1 MSVQML
7 IRIEPD
13 LKEALNKLAHK
24 EGKSTNHLVREII
37 KDFIKE
43 RDLSSYIENLWE
55 RIGNKLK
62 SKGIKQEDISQAI
75 KAYRKKKYE
84 SRH

>member
-7 IRIEPD
+7 IRLEPD
-13 LKEALNKLAHK
+13 MKEALNKLARK
-24 EGKSTNHLVREII
+24 EGKSASNLVREII

-43 RDLSSYIENLWE
+43 RDLSAYIDDLWE
-55 RIGNKLK
+55 RIGKKLK

-75 KAYRKKKYE
+75 KETREKKHE
-84 SRH
+84 SCY

>member
-13 LKEALNKLAHK
+13 MKESLNKLARK
-24 EGKSTNHLVREII
+24 EGKSASHLVREII
-37 KDFIKE
+37 NDFIKE
-43 RDLSSYIENLWE
+43 RDISSYIDNLWE

-62 SKGIKQEDISQAI
+62 SKGIKQDDISQVI
-75 KAYRKKKYE
+75 KDTRKKHEGCY
-84 SRH
+84 

>member
-13 LKEALNKLAHK
+13 IKEALNKLARK
-24 EGKSTNHLVREII
+24 EGKSASHLVREII

-43 RDLSSYIENLWE
+43 RDLSAYIDDLWE
-55 RIGNKLK
+55 RIGKKLK
-62 SKGIKQEDISQAI
+62 SKGIKQGDILQAI
-75 KAYRKKKYE
+75 KETRKKKHE

>member
-13 LKEALNKLAHK
+13 MKEALNKLARK
-24 EGKSTNHLVREII
+24 EGKSASNLVREII

-43 RDLSSYIENLWE
+43 RDLSAYIDNLWE
-55 RIGNKLK
+55 RIGEKLK
-62 SKGIKQEDISQAI
+62 SKGIKPGDISQAI
-75 KAYRKKKYE
+75 KETRKTKHE
-84 SRH
+84 NCH